1 MTQAFHNA
9 VRLLFLA
16 DTHLGLDA
24 PLRPRV
30 QRRRRGADFMA
41 NYLKALTPA
50 LQQEVDLLL
59 HGGDMFFRSR
69 VPPAIVAQAFEP
81 LLHIADLGI
90 PVFLVP
96 GNHERSNIPR
106 SLLETHSGIIV
117 FDRPLTRVVTLNGC
131 KIALTGFPHVRRNP
145 RLQFKDQLVRTGWQ
159 SAAADIRLL
168 CMHQAVEG
176 AQVGVQHFTFRSG
189 EEVIRSVDIPPGF
202 DAVLSGHIHRHQV
215 ITKDLAG
222 RTLRAPVF
230 YPGSTERT
238 SFAERD
244 EEKGYSILTLAREPE
259 RRITHRFITLPT
271 RPMIDLVLDIR
282 GLSIAEVRERLI
294 RRIASLDENAIVRI
308 RMEEEI
314 APALL
319 HEFNDR
325 WLRSTAPP
333 TMNISWG
340 FHRRRTDEDMT
351 QTQGRNDRYRLNTAK
366 RIRDTRHLDNP
377 AGR

>member
-1 MTQAFHNA
+1 MKQAWRGI

-30 QRRRRGADFMA
+30 QRRRRGEDFFA
-41 NYLKALTPA
+41 NYLKALEPA

-59 HGGDMFFRSR
+59 HGGDMFFRSQ
-69 VPPAIVAQAFEP
+69 VPPTIVAQAFEP
-81 LLHIADLGI
+81 LLRIADSGI

-117 FDRPLTRVVTLNGC
+117 FDQPLTRVVTLNGC
-131 KIALTGFPHVRRNP
+131 RIALAGFPHVRRNP
-145 RLQFKDQLVRTGWQ
+145 RLQFKNQLERTGWR
-159 SAAADIRLL
+159 SAAADIHLL

-176 AQVGVQHFTFRSG
+176 AQVGVQNFTFRSG
-189 EEVIRSVDIPPGF
+189 EEVISGVDIPAGF

-222 RTLRAPVF
+222 RTLNAAV
-230 YPGSTERT
+230 YYSGSTERT
-238 SFAERD
+238 SFAERN
-244 EEKGYSILTLAREPE
+244 EEKGYSILTIAKEHD
-259 RRITHRFITLPT
+259 RRIFHRFIRLPT
-271 RPMIDLVLDIR
+271 RPMIDLVLDSR

-308 RMEEEI
+308 RSEEEN
-314 APALL
+314 APALV
-319 HEFNDR
+319 HAFNDR
-325 WLRSTAPP
+325 WLRATAPKS
-333 TMNISWG
+333 MNISWG
-340 FHRRRTDEDMT
+340 FYRRRTDKKAT
-351 QTQGRNDRYRLNTAK
+351 QT
-366 RIRDTRHLDNP
+366 P
-377 AGR
+377 E